1 MLYLTAYALVII
13 TVCDLYITLPL
24 KLMQNQGILNC
35 NPFPPNLL
43 GVILVRN
50 HNSTIDLIIL
60 KGAEYSTVTTLLL
73 LIVESK
79 LKIMLSFQMVLPSS
93 EDI

>member
-1 MLYLTAYALVII
+1 M
-13 TVCDLYITLPL
+13 
-24 KLMQNQGILNC
+24 
-35 NPFPPNLL
+35 
-43 GVILVRN
+43 RN